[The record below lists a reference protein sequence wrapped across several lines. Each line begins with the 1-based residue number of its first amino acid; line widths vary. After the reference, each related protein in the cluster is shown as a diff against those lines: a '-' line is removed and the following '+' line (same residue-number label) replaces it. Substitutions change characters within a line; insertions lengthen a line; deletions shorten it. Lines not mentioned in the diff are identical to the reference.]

1 MADKDGT
8 TAVRHF
14 ARREILAGAAA
25 GVGLTA
31 AGCAAAAREPRLA
44 PLAMTDATLRAEL
57 AADYAGTL
65 KKVKALGY
73 SHFGF
78 RLSGGSDPKPEDK
91 AAMIRDAGLELG
103 PARFAVTGPLEPQI
117 ETAARIGAKIL
128 ALTIAPIFMPRAGK
142 PLGVATRADVEAY
155 VPQLDALGARTRAGG
170 LTFAFHNHYFDLAP
184 LDGVRPIDLFID
196 RTDPRNVS
204 FEVDLAW
211 TYFGGQDPLAL
222 IERLGPRVVSMHV
235 KDIKRNANPDPTQQT
250 AAPGSGE
257 MNYAAILPRLRR
269 MTRALA
275 GVEVDNP
282 PDGMAAAASGIAFMR
297 PYWRA

>member
-1 MADKDGT
+1 MTDQEGGN
-8 TAVRHF
+8 F
-14 ARREILAGAAA
+14 ARRDILTGAAA
-25 GVGLTA
+25 GMALTA
-31 AGCAAAAREPRLA
+31 AGCAPAARESRLA
-44 PLAMTDATLRAEL
+44 PLAMTDATLRPQL

-65 KKVKALGY
+65 KKVKAMGY

-78 RLSGGSDPKPEDK
+78 RLSGGASEPNAQDK

-117 ETAARIGAKIL
+117 ETAAKIGARIL

-142 PLGVATRADVEAY
+142 PLGVATRAEVEAY
-155 VPQLDALGARTRAGG
+155 VPQLDAIGAKTRAAG
-170 LTFAFHNHYFDLAP
+170 LIFAFHNHYFDLAP
-184 LDGVRPIDLFID
+184 LGGIRPLDLFID
-196 RTDPRNVS
+196 RTNPRNVS

-211 TYFGGQDPLAL
+211 TYFAGQDPLAL
-222 IERLGPRVVSMHV
+222 IQRLGRRVVSMHV

-250 AAPGSGE
+250 AAPGFGE
-257 MNYAAILPRLRR
+257 MNYAALLPKLRR
-269 MTRALA
+269 MTKALA

-297 PYWRA
+297 PYWKA